1 LAVYLFTYH
10 AYRSW
15 NADHRRGYTSK
26 DEGVLPPDQK
36 KADFYDRNAKQ
47 PAVEFDRVMQAV
59 LIAGAADVCR
69 RRDWRFHAGG
79 TDPTHGHFLISW
91 KEFTPWNDVSDK
103 LKNLLSLFLGRLAKE
118 TGRRWFGAQQSRKRV
133 TTREHFD
140 YLVTRYLPDQRG
152 LSWTEGETLPEI
164 PDGIL

>member
-1 LAVYLFTYH
+1 MFV
-10 AYRSW
+10 
-15 NADHRRGYTSK
+15 G
-26 DEGVLPPDQK
+26 
-36 KADFYDRNAKQ
+36 
-47 PAVEFDRVMQAV
+47 
-59 LIAGAADVCR
+59 IAI
-69 RRDWRFHAGG
+69 GG

-91 KEFTPWNDVSDK
+91 KEFTAWNDVSDK

-140 YLVTRYLPDQRG
+140 YLVTRYLPEQRG
-152 LSWTEGETLPEI
+152 LSWSEGEALPGI

>member
-15 NADHRRGYTSK
+15 NADHRRGYTRK

-36 KADFYDRNAKQ
+36 RAEFYDRKAKQ
-47 PAVEFDRVMQAV
+47 PPVEFDRAIQAV

-69 RRDWRFHAGG
+69 HRRWRFHAAG

-91 KEFTPWNDVSDK
+91 NEFTSWSDVSDK
-103 LKNLLSLFLGRLAKE
+103 LKNLLSPFLGRLADE
-118 TGRRWFGAQQSRKRV
+118 TGRRWFSAQQSRKRV
-133 TTREHFD
+133 TTPEHFD
-140 YLVTRYLPDQRG
+140 YLVTRYLPGQRG
-152 LSWTEGETLPEI
+152 LSWTEGEALPEL
-164 PDGIL
+164 PEGIL